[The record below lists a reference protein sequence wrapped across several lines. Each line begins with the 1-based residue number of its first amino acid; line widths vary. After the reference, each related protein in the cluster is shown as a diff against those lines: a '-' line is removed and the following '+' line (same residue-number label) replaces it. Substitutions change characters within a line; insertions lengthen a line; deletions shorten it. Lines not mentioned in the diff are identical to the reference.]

1 MCIFE
6 RLVMTNAKP
15 KDIEENYDDL
25 RPTEVTRQYD
35 STTPKDSKVD
45 NFMIVSLSCM

>member
-6 RLVMTNAKP
+6 RVVMTNAES

-25 RPTEVTRQYD
+25 RPTEVDRQYVF
-35 STTPKDSKVD
+35 TTPKDGKVD
-45 NFMIVSLSCM
+45 NFMVVFLP